1 MTPKS
6 RWGYDLH
13 CSQTLGGNR
22 EGFLFL
28 FVFAV
33 FAVIAVVGQT
43 WGKYVGM
50 GHIAHRKQVE
60 EIFNLNQ
67 PSKVPC

>member
-1 MTPKS
+1 MKPKS
-6 RWGYDLH
+6 WWGYDLD

-22 EGFLFL
+22 EGFLFW
-28 FVFAV
+28 FV

-50 GHIAHRKQVE
+50 GHIAHR
-60 EIFNLNQ
+60 ILASGGNI
-67 PSKVPC
+67 

>member
-1 MTPKS
+1 MKPKS

-22 EGFLFL
+22 EGFLFW
-28 FVFAV
+28 FV

-50 GHIAHRKQVE
+50 GHIAHR
-60 EIFNLNQ
+60 IIASGGNI
-67 PSKVPC
+67 